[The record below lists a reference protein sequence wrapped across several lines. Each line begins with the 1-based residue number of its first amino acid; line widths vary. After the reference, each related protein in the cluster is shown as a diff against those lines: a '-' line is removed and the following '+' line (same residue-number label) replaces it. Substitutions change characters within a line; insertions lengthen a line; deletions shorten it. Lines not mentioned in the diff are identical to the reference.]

1 MNKEVRMINH
11 LKNSLI
17 LTTLLITLI
26 SCGNSE
32 MLFFDSNEN
41 SIVSSIS
48 VNSVEDDIIIE
59 WATEGNPDTVI
70 SIEKSIDGITYIV
83 IGETTAGSENYT
95 DIDGALVASETDIV
109 YKLNIQNVSGD
120 SLVDLQPETIEAKT
134 ISTINYG
141 VSSGS
146 TYYERI
152 DLTDKDGTRDI
163 TGEIGATEIKSSVK
177 DTFLIDGRGWLGN
190 DSYESISN
198 SNSQVYL
205 FNFTKFNEFVK
216 DYVGEGRKIYS
227 ATINFYFYSG
237 GTSTFSIYDIQ
248 SSWNAGTSDVDGI
261 DPTDFSDNDFFSALT
276 STSKIVGSGNYVSD
290 HSYVGNKV
298 DVTEVVQGW
307 INGETN
313 NGLLLQVDPAG
324 SIGVKTTDYG
334 KPPTIE
340 IIYYDDDGVI
350 L

>member
-177 DTFLIDGRGWLGN
+177 DILSSPITTSLKADIN
-190 DSYESISN
+190 DKKLKN
-198 SNSQVYL
+198 SS
-205 FNFTKFNEFVK
+205 FF
-216 DYVGEGRKIYS
+216 I
-227 ATINFYFYSG
+227 
-237 GTSTFSIYDIQ
+237 STFIKSPFFNNLSFIRR
-248 SSWNAGTSDVDGI
+248 TSPLI
-261 DPTDFSDNDFFSALT
+261 S
-276 STSKIVGSGNYVSD
+276 
-290 HSYVGNKV
+290 
-298 DVTEVVQGW
+298 TEV
-307 INGETN
+307 N
-313 NGLLLQVDPAG
+313 
-324 SIGVKTTDYG
+324 SIFSF
-334 KPPTIE
+334 
-340 IIYYDDDGVI
+340 
-350 L
+350 LFFN